1 MYYCNIYF
9 LIVWID
15 ELKEN
20 VIDLSLKRM
29 NKFIE
34 ENGKPDYKIIH
45 VGGTN
50 GKGSVCH
57 FIGNILG
64 RKYKVGVYTSP
75 HLKKVNE
82 RIVVDGKEIKDEE
95 IEKYSYL
102 RKYEF
107 TYFEALTATAILHF
121 EEKNVDYAVFEVGLG
136 GRYDA
141 TNVLNPELVV
151 ITNVSKEHEKYLGSD
166 IRSIAMEKAGIIK
179 NSPVITACRG
189 EALDVIRSFAEK
201 KKVELYV
208 VGEDVIYEKKGRK
221 EFLIKAE
228 REYEIKSPME
238 GDFQGENIA
247 ISVKAGEL
255 LGFDEKD
262 IIDGIENTKLRGR
275 MERIGKFIL
284 DGCHNP
290 HAVKVFSL
298 SLKNFDY
305 EELIIIFGVMKDKN
319 VPEMIKNLPDAKY
332 YIAVSTENE
341 RSLSAKKIS
350 QIGSEYG
357 KNFFESENL
366 KEAIK
371 KAESFAGKNDIICIV
386 GSLYL
391 VGEALK
397 ILNEKFS
404 E

>member
-1 MYYCNIYF
+1 M
-9 LIVWID
+9 WID

-34 ENGKPDYKIIH
+34 ENGEPDYKVIH

-50 GKGSVCH
+50 GKGSVCQ
-57 FIGNILG
+57 FIGSILR
-64 RKYKVGVYTSP
+64 RKYRVGIYTSP
-75 HLKKVNE
+75 HLKEVNE
-82 RIVVDGKEIKDEE
+82 RIVVDGKEIKNEE

-102 RKYEF
+102 RKYKL
-107 TYFEALTATAILHF
+107 TYFEALTAIAILHF
-121 EEKNVDYAVFEVGLG
+121 KEKNVDYAIFEVGLG
-136 GRYDA
+136 GRCDA
-141 TNVLNPELVV
+141 TNVLNSELTV
-151 ITNVSKEHEKYLGSD
+151 ITNVFREHEKYLGND
-166 IRSIAMEKAGIIK
+166 IHSIAMEKAGIIK

-189 EALDVIRSFAEK
+189 EALDVIKSVAEK

-208 VGEDVIYEKKGRK
+208 VGENIIYEKKGMK

-228 REYEIKSPME
+228 REYNIKSPLE

-247 ISVKAGEL
+247 ISVKAGEI
-255 LGFDEKD
+255 LGFDEGD
-262 IIDGIENTKLRGR
+262 IIKGIENTRWRGR

-290 HAVKVFSL
+290 NAVKAFAS

-305 EELIIIFGVMKDKN
+305 DELIIIFGVMKDKN
-319 VPEMIKNLPDAKY
+319 VSEMIKNLPDAKY
-332 YIAVSTENE
+332 YIAVSTGNE
-341 RSLSAKKIS
+341 RSLSPEKIS
-350 QIGSEYG
+350 EIGSENG
-357 KNFFESENL
+357 KKFDTSKNL

-371 KAESFAGKNDIICIV
+371 KAENIAGNNDIICIV

-397 ILNEKFS
+397 ILNGKSFE
-404 E
+404 